1 MIYTF
6 DQITALVVVCESN
19 KSPRTSSKVPSP
31 PDKAKVTVNWT
42 VDNSLKNTK
51 QNKTIPLEKKSAETL
66 KSVFYC
72 AKNSVSM
79 SNERK
84 IYANVA
90 IAGTKERPVKHDIV
104 ISIEG
109 GGLDNASFCKTL
121 TEQIT
126 INGNMYEDDVTVNR
140 KP

>member
-1 MIYTF
+1 
-6 DQITALVVVCESN
+6 
-19 KSPRTSSKVPSP
+19 
-31 PDKAKVTVNWT
+31 
-42 VDNSLKNTK
+42 
-51 QNKTIPLEKKSAETL
+51 L

-84 IYANVA
+84 IYTNVA

-109 GGLDNASFCKTL
+109 GGLGNASFCKTL